1 MMRKLILTALA
12 YVMALSLS
20 AQVDTDWS
28 QRVRESQQ
36 NAREEYERF
45 RQQAEQEYNDFR
57 KRANEEYARFMA
69 DPWTAF
75 ETQPA
80 EEIPKLPKPPT
91 PVLVDPYSHPEPLP
105 IPVEN
110 EPVPPVPVVRPE
122 PVEPIPPTVKPNA
135 PETIVRFYGTDI
147 VFHFSTSKS
156 LHMKDASES
165 SVSALWKQLSDPA
178 FDNMIA
184 ECLQNRTK
192 LNLCDWGYVMLTKQ
206 VSETFCGGHT
216 NEAVVLHMYLL
227 TQSGYQMRIGR
238 AGDKLCVLVGSDAKI
253 YRYRFFKI
261 NNVKYYCFDN
271 SLDLKTFQVFNRA
284 FPKEKLMCLDMSQ
297 PKLAVKKTAPKTHA
311 SKRFSMVK
319 VNVTLNQNLIDF
331 YNSCPLNSEWQLYSK
346 ASLSDQAKETLYPI
360 LRKAIEGK
368 TQAQAANILINFVQ
382 TGFDYAT
389 DQQQFGYERPLY
401 PDESLYYPFCDCED
415 RSILFACLV
424 RELMGLDVVLLD
436 YPEHLST
443 AVCFTENVEG
453 DYLMLGNKKYIACDP
468 TYIGADIGMSMP
480 SMRPHNPI
488 VVTF

>member
-1 MMRKLILTALA
+1 MKKLILTTLA
-12 YVMALSLS
+12 FAIALSLS

-28 QRVRESQQ
+28 QRVRESRQ
-36 NAREEYERF
+36 NAREEYEKF

-57 KRANEEYARFMA
+57 RRANEEYARFMA

-91 PVLVDPYSHPEPLP
+91 PVLVDPNAHPKPLP

-110 EPVPPVPVVRPE
+110 KPMPPAPAVHPQ
-122 PVEPIPPTVKPNA
+122 PVEPISPTLQPNA
-135 PETIVRFYGTDI
+135 PETVLQFYGTDV
-147 VFHFSTSKS
+147 VFHFPVGNS

-165 SVSALWKQLSDPA
+165 SVSSLWKQLSKPD
-178 FDNMIA
+178 FDNLIA

-192 LNLCDWGYVMLTKQ
+192 LNLCDWGYVMLTEQ
-206 VSETFCGGHT
+206 AAETFCGGHT

-227 TQSGYQMRIGR
+227 TQSGYQVRIGR
-238 AGDKLCVLVGSDAKI
+238 YEDKLIVLVGSKEKI
-253 YRYRFFKI
+253 YRYNFYRI
-261 NNVKYYCFDN
+261 NDVKYYCFDR
-271 SLDLKTFQVFNRA
+271 SVKCKGFYIYNRA
-284 FPKEKLMCLDMSQ
+284 FPKEKLLCLDMTQ
-297 PKLAVKKTAPKTHA
+297 PKLDVKKTEPKTHA
-311 SKRFSMVK
+311 SKRYSMVK
-319 VNVTLNQNLIDF
+319 ATVVLNQNLIDF
-331 YNSCPLNSEWQLYSK
+331 YNSCPINSEWELYSLT
-346 ASLSDQAKETLYPI
+346 SLSDMAKDSLYPV
-360 LRKAIEGK
+360 LRKAIAGK
-368 TQAQAANILINFVQ
+368 TQAQAANMLLNFVQ

-443 AVCFTENVEG
+443 AVCFTEEIEG
-453 DYLMLGNKKYIACDP
+453 DYLMLEGRKYIACDP

-480 SMRPHNPI
+480 TMKKFNPVVI
-488 VVTF
+488 VF

>member
-1 MMRKLILTALA
+1 MKRLIMTALA
-12 YVMALSLS
+12 CVTTLLLS
-20 AQVDTDWS
+20 AQVDTDWN

-36 NAREEYERF
+36 NAREEYEKF
-45 RQQAEQEYNDFR
+45 RQQAQQEYNDFR
-57 KRANEEYARFMA
+57 RRANEEYARFMA

-91 PVLVDPYSHPEPLP
+91 PVLVDPNSHPEPLP

-110 EPVPPVPVVRPE
+110 KPVPPVPVVRPE
-122 PVEPIPPTVKPNA
+122 PVEPISPTVKPNA
-135 PETIVRFYGTDI
+135 PETVIRFYGTDI
-147 VFHFSTSKS
+147 VFHLPDANS
-156 LHMKDASES
+156 LHMKDASEK
-165 SVSALWKQLSDPA
+165 SVSALWKQLSDPV

-184 ECLQNRTK
+184 ECLQNRDE
-192 LNLCDWGYVMLTKQ
+192 LNLCDWGYVMLTEQ
-206 VSETFCGGHT
+206 VAEAFCGGHT

-238 AGDKLCVLVGSDAKI
+238 ADDRLCVLVGSDAKI
-253 YRYRFFKI
+253 YRYRFFRI
-261 NNVKYYCFDN
+261 NDVRYYCFDN
-271 SLDLKTFQVFNRA
+271 SIDHNTFQIYNRA
-284 FPKEKLMCLDMSQ
+284 FPKEKLMSLEMSQ
-297 PKLAVKKTAPKTHA
+297 PRLTVKPTSPRTINSKKYSQAKTT
-311 SKRFSMVK
+311 V
-319 VNVTLNQNLIDF
+319 VLNQNLIDF
-331 YNSCPLNSEWQLYSK
+331 FNSCPINSEWELYSK
-346 ASLSDQAKETLYPI
+346 TSLSDMAKDSLYPV
-360 LRKAIEGK
+360 LRKAIANK
-368 TQAQAANILINFVQ
+368 TQAQAANILLNFVQ
-382 TGFDYAT
+382 TGFAYAT
-389 DQQQFGYERPLY
+389 DQEQFGYERPLF

-443 AVCFTENVEG
+443 AVCFTEKVEG

-480 SMRPHNPI
+480 SMRKYNPA

>member
-1 MMRKLILTALA
+1 MKRLIMTALA
-12 YVMALSLS
+12 CVTALTLS
-20 AQVDTDWS
+20 AQVDTDWN
-28 QRVRESQQ
+28 QRVRESRQ
-36 NAREEYERF
+36 NAREEYEKF

-57 KRANEEYARFMA
+57 RRANEEYARFMA

-91 PVLVDPYSHPEPLP
+91 PVLADPYAHPNPVP

-110 EPVPPVPVVRPE
+110 KPMPPAPAVHPQ
-122 PVEPIPPTVKPNA
+122 PVEPISPTLQPNA
-135 PETIVRFYGTDI
+135 PETVLQFYGTDV
-147 VFHFSTSKS
+147 VFHFPVGNS

-165 SVSALWKQLSDPA
+165 SVSSLWKQLSKPD
-178 FDNMIA
+178 FDNLIA

-192 LNLCDWGYVMLTKQ
+192 LNLCDWGYVMLTEQ
-206 VSETFCGGHT
+206 AAETFCGGHT

-227 TQSGYQMRIGR
+227 TQSGYQVRIGR
-238 AGDKLCVLVGSDAKI
+238 YEDKLIVLVGSKEKI
-253 YRYRFFKI
+253 YRYNFYRI
-261 NNVKYYCFDN
+261 NDVKYYCFDR
-271 SLDLKTFQVFNRA
+271 SVKCKGFYIYNRA
-284 FPKEKLMCLDMSQ
+284 FPKEKLLCLDMTQ
-297 PKLAVKKTAPKTHA
+297 PKLDVKKTEPKTHA
-311 SKRFSMVK
+311 SKRYSMVK
-319 VNVTLNQNLIDF
+319 ATVVLNQNLIDF
-331 YNSCPLNSEWQLYSK
+331 YNSCPINSEWELYSLT
-346 ASLSDQAKETLYPI
+346 SLSDMAKDSLYPV
-360 LRKAIEGK
+360 LRKAIAGK
-368 TQAQAANILINFVQ
+368 TQAQAANMLLNFVQ

-443 AVCFTENVEG
+443 AVCFTEEIEG
-453 DYLMLGNKKYIACDP
+453 DYLMLEGRKYIACDP

-480 SMRPHNPI
+480 TMKKFNPVVI
-488 VVTF
+488 VF

>member
-1 MMRKLILTALA
+1 MTKRLIMTALA
-12 YVMALSLS
+12 FLVALSLS
-20 AQVDTDWS
+20 AQDDEWS
-28 QRVRESQQ
+28 KRVRESQQ

-45 RQQAEQEYNDFR
+45 RQQAEQEYSDFR

-91 PVLVDPYSHPEPLP
+91 PVLVDPYSHPEPVP
-105 IPVEN
+105 IPIEN
-110 EPVPPVPVVRPE
+110 TPVPPVPVVRPD
-122 PVEPIPPTVKPNA
+122 PVEPISPMVKPKA

-147 VFHFSTSKS
+147 AFHLPVAKS

-165 SVSALWKQLSDPA
+165 SVSALWKQLSDPV

-184 ECLQNRTK
+184 ECLQNRTN
-192 LNLCDWGYVMLTKQ
+192 LNLCDWGYVMLTEQ
-206 VSETFCGGHT
+206 VAETFCGSHT
-216 NEAVVLHMYLL
+216 NEAVVLHMFLL
-227 TQSGYQMRIGR
+227 TQSGYQLRIGR
-238 AGDKLCVLVGSDAKI
+238 TEEDQLFVLIGSNERI
-253 YRYRFFKI
+253 YQYKYCKI
-261 NNVKYYCFDN
+261 NGVNYYNFDK
-271 SLDLKTFQVFNRA
+271 SLENKPCYIFDHD
-284 FPKEKLMCLDMSQ
+284 FPKEKLMSLAMSQ
-297 PKLAVKKTAPKTHA
+297 PKLTVKETQPRTLVA
-311 SKRFSMVK
+311 KRFPQTKATIV
-319 VNVTLNQNLIDF
+319 LNQNLIEF
-331 YNSCPLNSEWQLYSK
+331 FNSCPLNARWELYSK
-346 ASLSDQAKETLYPI
+346 ASLSNIAKEALYPV

-368 TQAQAANILINFVQ
+368 TQAEAANILINFVQ

-436 YPEHLST
+436 YPEHLAT

-453 DYLMLGNKKYIACDP
+453 DWLNVEGKKYIVCDP

-480 SMRPHNPI
+480 SMRSHNPI
-488 VVTF
+488 VVAF

>member
-1 MMRKLILTALA
+1 MKRLIMTALA
-12 YVMALSLS
+12 CAMALTLS
-20 AQVDTDWS
+20 AQVDTDWN

-36 NAREEYERF
+36 NAREEYEKF

-57 KRANEEYARFMA
+57 RRANEEYARFMA

-91 PVLVDPYSHPEPLP
+91 PVLVDPNAHPKPLP

-110 EPVPPVPVVRPE
+110 KPMPPAPAVHPQ
-122 PVEPIPPTVKPNA
+122 PVEPISPTLQPNA
-135 PETIVRFYGTDI
+135 PETVLQFYGTDV
-147 VFHFSTSKS
+147 VFHFPVGNS

-165 SVSALWKQLSDPA
+165 SVSSLWKQLSKPD
-178 FDNMIA
+178 FDNLIA
-184 ECLQNRTK
+184 ECLQNRNK
-192 LNLCDWGYVMLTKQ
+192 LNLCDWGYVMLTEQ
-206 VSETFCGGHT
+206 AAETFCGGHT

-227 TQSGYQMRIGR
+227 TQSGYQVRIGR
-238 AGDKLCVLVGSDAKI
+238 YEDRLIVLVGSKEKI
-253 YRYRFFKI
+253 YRYNFYRI
-261 NNVKYYCFDN
+261 NDVKYYCFDR
-271 SLDLKTFQVFNRA
+271 SVKCKGFYIYNRA
-284 FPKEKLMCLDMSQ
+284 FPKEKLLCLDMTQ
-297 PKLAVKKTAPKTHA
+297 PKLDVKKTEPKTHA
-311 SKRFSMVK
+311 SKRYSMVK
-319 VNVTLNQNLIDF
+319 ATVVLNQNLIDF
-331 YNSCPLNSEWQLYSK
+331 YNSCPINSEWGLYSLT
-346 ASLSDQAKETLYPI
+346 SLSDMAKDSLYPV
-360 LRKAIEGK
+360 LRKAIAGK
-368 TQAQAANILINFVQ
+368 TQAQAANMLLNFVQ

-443 AVCFTENVEG
+443 AVCFTEEIEG
-453 DYLMLGNKKYIACDP
+453 DYLMLEGRKYIACDP

-480 SMRPHNPI
+480 TMKKFNPVVI
-488 VVTF
+488 VF